1 MFSNAPRSVSAIN
14 PILST
19 SAHNQKGGLAL
30 QTSGKQRL
38 FSVPKDSIL
47 ILELHKKNILNCK
60 IYYK

>member
-38 FSVPKDSIL
+38 FSVPKDSISVPGTPQK
-47 ILELHKKNILNCK
+47 IILNCK